1 MNHTYKEES
10 SVDGKN
16 VSKQFSLRFI
26 PRFVSRFWFLTLF
39 ELVFQFQS
47 AKMSAFAVYNT
58 PYAPQD
64 LGLLENDQ

>member
-1 MNHTYKEES
+1 MFQNS
-10 SVDGKN
+10 SVSEFFQDSCHASG
-16 VSKQFSLRFI
+16 
-26 PRFVSRFWFLTLF
+26 FLTLF